1 MRSVTYANSSE
12 NPSGADRTISFQVN
26 DGGAVDNLSNIAT
39 STVHVTPVNDHS
51 IVSAG
56 AALSYTEN
64 QPATAIDGTVTI
76 SDVDS
81 TTLTGATV
89 SIGTGF
95 VAAEDALGFSTQN
108 GITAS
113 Y

>member
-1 MRSVTYANSSE
+1 DVLGFSTQNGISGSYNSATGVLTLSGTASLANYQTALRSVTYANSSE

-26 DGGAVDNLSNIAT
+26 DGGAVDNLSNLAT

-64 QPATAIDGTVTI
+64 QAATAID
-76 SDVDS
+76 
-81 TTLTGATV
+81 
-89 SIGTGF
+89 
-95 VAAEDALGFSTQN
+95 
-108 GITAS
+108 
-113 Y
+113 